1 LFEKLSVF
9 SEMRTELKTTFKTID
24 FAKAAQAIQQLQAK
38 FKVDLAKAV
47 EGFVKFN
54 AGLPDQLKILAMH
67 GWFISG
73 DHTPLKAIYPLAA
86 TFRAGRIEEGHQA
99 LCWHFNHELDSIEK
113 GLLKDFPNRAA
124 IIKKAL
130 AAHRAG
136 DFELSVPVLLAQAD
150 GIARD
155 TIAKWIPKFSIYSK
169 QPKFQSSIE
178 SFIDEFVK
186 NDFFTRDILKVA
198 MLNMPLNVSE
208 GNPMLTG
215 DVLNRNEVLHGTN
228 TSYAS
233 SLNSCR
239 AISWL
244 EYISYFW
251 LLRKFHKS
259 CATK

>member
-1 LFEKLSVF
+1 
-9 SEMRTELKTTFKTID
+9 MQTTFQSAFKGID
-24 FAKAAQAIQQLQAK
+24 FAKAAEAIHQLESK
-38 FKVDLAKAV
+38 FKADLAKAA
-47 EGFVKFN
+47 EGFARFK
-54 AGLPDQLKILAMH
+54 AGLPDQLEILAMH

-99 LCWHFNHELDSIEK
+99 LCWHFNHELESIEK
-113 GLLKDFPNRAA
+113 GLLQDFPNRAT
-124 IIKKAL
+124 IIKKAF

-150 GIARD
+150 GIGRD
-155 TIAKWIPKFSIYSK
+155 TIAKTIPKFSIYSK
-169 QPKFQSSIE
+169 QPKFQNSIE

-186 NDFFTRDILKVA
+186 NEFFTRDILKVA

-208 GNPMLTG
+208 GDPMLAG
-215 DVLNRNEVLHGTN
+215 DVLNRNEILHGTN

-233 SLNSCR
+233 LLNSCR

-244 EYISYFW
+244 EYISYFGS
-251 LLRKFHKS
+251 LRKLHESLKP
-259 CATK
+259 A